1 MLRFEQSKS
10 GPDRYSDDYLLSQ
23 YYTGGEQMETVS
35 GNLASALRIEP
46 GITAIIGSGGKSTLL
61 KALGLELMRAGGRV
75 LLCTTTHLVSRRW
88 RAMDGSSRRLT
99 PRLEARCPTRPRL
112 HLRGLR
118 GACAG
123 SICQA
128 GVLDPET
135 GKLSAPAEALD
146 ELAQRFGYVL
156 AEADGSKRLPLKA
169 HATWEP
175 VVPAGMA
182 NLIWVVGASGLGK
195 PINEAV
201 HRPELFCE
209 RCGCE
214 LTDIAT
220 PERVAQVLNAELRML
235 NLNNARIML
244 QPSRHAQRPND
255 GRSAS
260 RQPSAASSSPP
271 ASKGS

>member
-1 MLRFEQSKS
+1 
-10 GPDRYSDDYLLSQ
+10 
-23 YYTGGEQMETVS
+23 METTS

-75 LLCTTTHLVSRRW
+75 LLCTTTHMFPVAGVPW
-88 RAMDGSSRRLT
+88 DGSSRLLDAAPWKPGAAHVPGCT
-99 PRLEARCPTRPRL
+99 CE
-112 HLRGLR
+112 
-118 GACAG
+118 ACAGLARG

-135 GKLSAPAEALD
+135 GKLSAPAEPLGK
-146 ELAQRFGYVL
+146 LAQRFNYVL

-169 HATWEP
+169 HAAWEP
-175 VVPAGMA
+175 VIPSGTA
-182 NLIWVVGASGLGK
+182 NIVWIVGASGLGK

-214 LTDIAT
+214 LTDTAT
-220 PERVAQVLNAELRML
+220 PECVVQVLNAEMQALELDAAHVIL
-235 NLNNARIML
+235 NQVDALSDPAMAARFEAALGRPVVATSL
-244 QPSRHAQRPND
+244 Q
-255 GRSAS
+255 G
-260 RQPSAASSSPP
+260 
-271 ASKGS
+271 

>member
-1 MLRFEQSKS
+1 
-10 GPDRYSDDYLLSQ
+10 
-23 YYTGGEQMETVS
+23 METTS
-35 GNLASALRIEP
+35 GNLASTLKIEP

-61 KALGLELMRAGGRV
+61 KTLGLELMRAGGRV
-75 LLCTTTHLVSRRW
+75 LLCTTTHMFPVAGVPW
-88 RAMDGSSRRLT
+88 DGSSRRLGAAPWKPGASHVPGCT
-99 PRLEARCPTRPRL
+99 CE
-112 HLRGLR
+112 
-118 GACAG
+118 ACAGMNRG

-135 GKLSAPAEALD
+135 GKLSAPAEPLN
-146 ELAQRFGYVL
+146 ELAQRFDYVL

-169 HATWEP
+169 HAAWEP
-175 VVPAGMA
+175 VIPAATA
-182 NLIWVVGASGLGK
+182 NVVWIVGALGLGK

-235 NLNNARIML
+235 NLSNARIML
-244 QPSRHAQRPND
+244 NQVDTLSDPAMADRFETAL
-255 GRSAS
+255 GRSVVATS
-260 RQPSAASSSPP
+260 L
-271 ASKGS
+271 K

>member
-1 MLRFEQSKS
+1 
-10 GPDRYSDDYLLSQ
+10 
-23 YYTGGEQMETVS
+23 METTS
-35 GNLASALRIEP
+35 GNLASALKIEP

-61 KALGLELMRAGGRV
+61 KTLGLELMRAGGRV
-75 LLCTTTHLVSRRW
+75 LLCTTTHMFPVAGVPW
-88 RAMDGSSRRLT
+88 DGSNRRLDAAPWKPGASHVPGCT
-99 PRLEARCPTRPRL
+99 CE
-112 HLRGLR
+112 
-118 GACAG
+118 ACAGMNRG

-135 GKLSAPAEALD
+135 GKLSAPAEQLA
-146 ELAQRFGYVL
+146 ELARRFDYVL

-175 VVPAGMA
+175 VIPAATA
-182 NLIWVVGASGLGK
+182 NVVWIVGALGLGK

-220 PERVAQVLNAELRML
+220 PERVVQVLNAELRML

-244 QPSRHAQRPND
+244 NQVDTLADPTMADRFEAAL
-255 GRSAS
+255 GRSLIATS
-260 RQPSAASSSPP
+260 L
-271 ASKGS
+271 K

>member
-1 MLRFEQSKS
+1 
-10 GPDRYSDDYLLSQ
+10 
-23 YYTGGEQMETVS
+23 METVNGS
-35 GNLASALRIEP
+35 LASTLKIEP

-61 KALGLELMRAGGRV
+61 KTLGLELMRAGGRV
-75 LLCTTTHLVSRRW
+75 LLCTTTHMFPVAGVPW
-88 RAMDGSSRRLT
+88 DGSSRRLGAA
-99 PRLEARCPTRPRL
+99 PWKPGAL
-112 HLRGLR
+112 HVPGCTCE
-118 GACAG
+118 ACAGMSRG

-135 GKLSAPAEALD
+135 GKLSAPAEPLN
-146 ELAQRFGYVL
+146 ELAQRFDYVL

-169 HATWEP
+169 HAAWEP
-175 VVPAGMA
+175 VIPAATA
-182 NLIWVVGASGLGK
+182 NVVWIVGALGLGK

-235 NLNNARIML
+235 NLSNARIML
-244 QPSRHAQRPND
+244 NQVDTLSDPAMADRFETAL
-255 GRSAS
+255 GRSVVATS
-260 RQPSAASSSPP
+260 L
-271 ASKGS
+271 K